1 MTMLF
6 WTPCYVLGG
15 NGSAWERPDA
25 LAGRDMKGKSI
36 IFLIFKPVMD
46 EIYDRYLA
54 ASHPIIPFPNHLMY
68 QKRLIKSMRRCCLLA
83 AIAVASPRNK
93 ASASSPA
100 FITQKS
106 SLQTISP
113 HIAHKHKNLP
123 LLHLSNEYDQNNLRK
138 DGPKSESTSRNEF
151 SRTIRVSK
159 WFTSLGGGSASSNNK
174 SKNKSLNLSI
184 SATDSERNALAT
196 RFRLADISSLQA
208 ELVVSPAL
216 GIANSMG
223 ADDSCIEVRGKV
235 STKVKQTCV
244 RTNEDFDV
252 DLEFN
257 FDNTFKAVA
266 ASIQSSGGSSST
278 LSSGELEAFEAASQL
293 SDWSN
298 RGNKRNKKQT
308 TVKTVKGS
316 QQRGNQL
323 DVKELQKVLTEYE
336 VTNDIIE
343 DESCF
348 CTDGIVD
355 VGEIVSQV
363 FRSKLDPYP
372 KKPGSD
378 PVRYTFTYEDE
389 AWN

>member
-1 MTMLF
+1 
-6 WTPCYVLGG
+6 
-15 NGSAWERPDA
+15 
-25 LAGRDMKGKSI
+25 
-36 IFLIFKPVMD
+36 
-46 EIYDRYLA
+46 
-54 ASHPIIPFPNHLMY
+54 
-68 QKRLIKSMRRCCLLA
+68 
-83 AIAVASPRNK
+83 
-93 ASASSPA
+93 
-100 FITQKS
+100 
-106 SLQTISP
+106 
-113 HIAHKHKNLP
+113 
-123 LLHLSNEYDQNNLRK
+123 
-138 DGPKSESTSRNEF
+138 
-151 SRTIRVSK
+151 
-159 WFTSLGGGSASSNNK
+159 
-174 SKNKSLNLSI
+174 
-184 SATDSERNALAT
+184 
-196 RFRLADISSLQA
+196 
-208 ELVVSPAL
+208 
-216 GIANSMG
+216 MG